1 MIPLLFVVI
10 YYSIIGLHLFMGIT
24 EYRCRL
30 TPEPVDGKWEADEEI
45 KYLCGIWDCPENRY
59 CGSLADYNI

>member
-1 MIPLLFVVI
+1 
-10 YYSIIGLHLFMGIT
+10 MGIT